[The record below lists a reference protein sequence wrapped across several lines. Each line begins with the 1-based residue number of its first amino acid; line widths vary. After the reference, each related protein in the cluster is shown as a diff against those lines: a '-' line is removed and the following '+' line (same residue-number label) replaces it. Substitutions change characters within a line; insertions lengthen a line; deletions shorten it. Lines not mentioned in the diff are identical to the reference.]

1 MLRVG
6 RPGSTAGSPQ
16 AAAWALVVMSSLL
29 AYLLTGQWGVI
40 MATLS
45 HSSAVGSS
53 ERCTS
58 CEKVE
63 VLYECKIIKL
73 YCLLLVGCAC
83 VNLSLCSGLVKL
95 PSRCGGSGCNT
106 RLKKA
111 NWVGLAD

>member
-1 MLRVG
+1 MLRVR
-6 RPGSTAGSPQ
+6 RPGSRAGSPQ

-83 VNLSLCSGLVKL
+83 VNLSVL
-95 PSRCGGSGCNT
+95 
-106 RLKKA
+106 
-111 NWVGLAD
+111 WVGKIALKMWGIWLQHWIEKGKLGWPG